1 MTKKNELEK
10 VKGTHYDVAKAFADS
25 ELSGK
30 CYEAAVK
37 FVNELERI
45 KKEAK

>member
-1 MTKKNELEK
+1 MLQGSEIYFLSRE
-10 VKGTHYDVAKAFADS
+10 GEDDY

-37 FVNELERI
+37 FVEELERI
-45 KKEAK
+45 KKENT